1 MISTYYGAKDH
12 GLSYLKVCVH
22 AFLCI
27 TAVHKHQVTKL
38 LSFVSALNSQKHM
51 KPNNEK
57 IRSVTYPQS
66 FSIYIYLYMCGLNF
80 NKKKGKEIYR
90 VVFAEFWFKDVHA
103 NCLCASL
110 LRI

>member
-57 IRSVTYPQS
+57 IRSVTYLS
-66 FSIYIYLYMCGLNF
+66 MCGLHF
-80 NKKKGKEIYR
+80 IKKKGKEIYL
-90 VVFAEFWFKDVHA
+90 VVFAEFWF
-103 NCLCASL
+103 NWLC
-110 LRI
+110 